1 MEKERGSVKFARQS
15 SLDVDIERGHA
26 MHAHRWQA
34 AYDARLPLIPHPTRP
49 ASVALTSRLGHSYIE
64 RHSRRLWHL
73 PTYTNISPRHFP
85 PDEMGGVEW
94 TVWTNLHLRGMH
106 IPSFLQACKQPK
118 QPSCYPEY
126 STKPPSLKKPAEDI
140 PIELGS

>member
-1 MEKERGSVKFARQS
+1 MKLARQS

-73 PTYTNISPRHFP
+73 PTYTDISARHFP
-85 PDEMGGVEW
+85 STRWEGWSEW
-94 TVWTNLHLRGMH
+94 SGQTN
-106 IPSFLQACKQPK
+106 IFEACTFPPVFLQACKQPK
-118 QPSCYPEY
+118 QPSCYPEC
-126 STKPPSLKKPAEDI
+126 STTPLPSRSQQKTSRLKLEASPA
-140 PIELGS
+140 PS